1 LAPHRGP
8 NRVTVLERILAMPF
22 DSVRKQ
28 ETIHDY
34 RKHETD
40 TGSTE
45 VQVALL
51 TRRINELQAHFKQH
65 PKDHAGR
72 RGLLKMV
79 GQRRRLLAYIKRRD
93 VEGYRALIKSLGLR
107 K

>member
-1 LAPHRGP
+1 
-8 NRVTVLERILAMPF
+8 MPF
-22 DSVRKQ
+22 TNEHKQ
-28 ETIHDY
+28 EVIGKHS
-34 RKHETD
+34 KHEGD

-45 VQVALL
+45 VQIALL
-51 TRRINELQAHFKQH
+51 TSRINELQGHFKTH

-79 GQRRRLLAYIKRRD
+79 GRRRRLQAYLRRKD
-93 VEGYRALIKSLGLR
+93 VEGYRALIKTLGIR